1 MKTRVTLA
9 VLLSL
14 SLFLTAFSG
23 ITYGQD
29 ARSANDIVIK
39 VTDDW
44 LTAFNAQDAVAWAAV
59 LNYPHVRFS
68 NGSVSSWRSR
78 EEYVAMAKKRF
89 PTLVNNGWD
98 NSVWLRRDVTLSSH
112 DKFHVSVEFERFKA
126 DGESL
131 GVYQALFIVTNI
143 DGHWG
148 VQGVSTLSPY

>member
-1 MKTRVTLA
+1 MKTRVPLA

-14 SLFLTAFSG
+14 FLTVFSG

-44 LTAFNAQDAVAWAAV
+44 LTAFNAQDAVEWAAV
-59 LNYPHVRFS
+59 LNYPHVRFA

-78 EEYVAMAKKRF
+78 EEYAAMAKKRF
-89 PTLVNNGWD
+89 PTLINNGWD
-98 NSVWLRRDVTLSSH
+98 HSVWLRRDVTLSSH

-126 DGESL
+126 DGEGGGPHSSDQERALLRWSL
-131 GVYQALFIVTNI
+131 LGLF
-143 DGHWG
+143 
-148 VQGVSTLSPY
+148 SS

>member
-1 MKTRVTLA
+1 MKTGVTL
-9 VLLSL
+9 VVVL
-14 SLFLTAFSG
+14 SLFLTVFSG

-59 LNYPHVRFS
+59 LNYPHVRFAS
-68 NGSVSSWRSR
+68 GSVSSWRSR
-78 EEYVAMAKKRF
+78 EEYAAMAKKRF

-98 NSVWLRRDVTLSSH
+98 HSVWLRRDVTLSSH
-112 DKFHVSVEFERFKA
+112 DKVHVSVEFERFKA
-126 DGESL
+126 GGESL
-131 GVYQALFIVTNI
+131 GVYQALFILTNV

>member
-1 MKTRVTLA
+1 MKTRVTVA

-14 SLFLTAFSG
+14 FLAAVSG

-29 ARSANDIVIK
+29 APRANDIVIE
-39 VTDDW
+39 VTDEW
-44 LTAFNAQDAVAWAAV
+44 LTAFNAQDGVAWAAV

-68 NGSVSSWRSR
+68 SGSVSSWRSP
-78 EEYVAMAKKRF
+78 EEYAAMAEQRF

-98 NSVWLRRDVTLSSH
+98 HSVWTSREVTLSSH
-112 DKFHVSVEFERFKA
+112 DKLHASVEFERFKA

-131 GVYQALFIVTNI
+131 GVYQALFILTNI